1 MSDPNYNSV
10 SLLLHFD
17 GANGSTTFTD
27 NSPSPKTVTANFDAQ
42 ISTTQSKFGGAS
54 GYFDGTGD
62 YLSIPDNS
70 DFDFGSGDFTI
81 EGWVNAAN
89 FSARR
94 PIYSQRS
101 SSSSVSALSWSIDVN
116 GYLNFTY
123 FTSAGLS
130 DSLSASLLS
139 AIAINTW
146 VFVAVSR
153 SGTSLKQFVNG
164 NTTGSHTLPI
174 GTIIRNS
181 SVDINVGRDSANSSW
196 LFNGYIDDLRVTK
209 GVARYTANFTP
220 PTAAFPDFDK
230 PRIRVSDPGPLGAE
244 NLLGYVKPRAIASDP
259 GPLGAELMLAQ
270 QWAALVSAP
279 SMLGEPNL
287 LAWNLFARAD
297 VPTMLGN
304 ADLLAWHLF
313 ARADVPSMLGEPSPL
328 ATHDFTEVIG
338 DATTY
343 YVMDLTT
350 PSGLVRVPIS
360 SWQATLQSGLSNYVQ
375 CVVPAVSAYV
385 SAINA
390 ATQFKISRL
399 VDVPGLAAPLTYEMA
414 TAPVQTTTFDQ
425 GPFRYTCT
433 ISGYSSGFAPN
444 ETPSAAYNRI
454 MQGIR
459 SISIN
464 QGGTRV
470 RCSIDWLL
478 RPSQRVFASSEE
490 FVVSYINYYVG
501 EGDAYMEVGER
512 A

>member
-1 MSDPNYNSV
+1 
-10 SLLLHFD
+10 
-17 GANGSTTFTD
+17 
-27 NSPSPKTVTANFDAQ
+27 
-42 ISTTQSKFGGAS
+42 
-54 GYFDGTGD
+54 
-62 YLSIPDNS
+62 
-70 DFDFGSGDFTI
+70 
-81 EGWVNAAN
+81 
-89 FSARR
+89 
-94 PIYSQRS
+94 
-101 SSSSVSALSWSIDVN
+101 
-116 GYLNFTY
+116 
-123 FTSAGLS
+123 
-130 DSLSASLLS
+130 
-139 AIAINTW
+139 
-146 VFVAVSR
+146 
-153 SGTSLKQFVNG
+153 
-164 NTTGSHTLPI
+164 
-174 GTIIRNS
+174 
-181 SVDINVGRDSANSSW
+181 
-196 LFNGYIDDLRVTK
+196 
-209 GVARYTANFTP
+209 
-220 PTAAFPDFDK
+220 
-230 PRIRVSDPGPLGAE
+230 
-244 NLLGYVKPRAIASDP
+244 
-259 GPLGAELMLAQ
+259 
-270 QWAALVSAP
+270 
-279 SMLGEPNL
+279 MLGDANP
-287 LAWNLFARAD
+287 
-297 VPTMLGN
+297 
-304 ADLLAWHLF
+304 LAWHLF
-313 ARADVPSMLGEPSPL
+313 ARADVPSMLGEANPL
-328 ATHDFTEVIG
+328 ATHDFTSVIG

-350 PSGLVRVPIS
+350 PSGVVRVPIS

-399 VDVPGLAAPLTYEMA
+399 VDVPGLASPLTYEMA

-444 ETPSAAYNRI
+444 ETPNAAYNRI

>member
-1 MSDPNYNSV
+1 MSTDIYFSDV
-10 SLLLHFD
+10 SLLLHMN
-17 GANGSTTFTD
+17 GANNSTSFLDSSSST
-27 NSPSPKTVTANFDAQ
+27 KTVTANGGAK
-42 ISTTQSKFGGAS
+42 ISNVTPKFGS
-54 GYFDGTGD
+54 GNGFFNSLDSVED
-62 YLSIPDNS
+62 YLSITTSLDSFRFSTN
-70 DFDFGSGDFTI
+70 DFTI
-81 EGWVNAAN
+81 ECWIRCTIGNAAIID
-89 FSARR
+89 A
-94 PIYSQRS
+94 YSGNPS
-101 SSSSVSALSWSIDVN
+101 SSIDNGYQLFINNSGNIEFWIGANVSATVTSSGDLRDGNWHHVAISKNSGNFRLFIDGTQSGGTQSDSTN
-116 GYLNFTY
+116 LNFQATMFAIGAQYWDGDVY
-123 FTSAGLS
+123 F
-130 DSLSASLLS
+130 
-139 AIAINTW
+139 
-146 VFVAVSR
+146 
-153 SGTSLKQFVNG
+153 
-164 NTTGSHTLPI
+164 PY
-174 GTIIRNS
+174 
-181 SVDINVGRDSANSSW
+181 
-196 LFNGYIDDLRVTK
+196 NGYIDELRVTK
-209 GVARYTANFTP
+209 GIGRYTSNFTP
-220 PTAAFPDFDK
+220 ATEEFPEFDK
-230 PRIRVSDPGPLGAE
+230 INAISSDSGVLSNVS
-244 NLLGYVKPRAIASDP
+244 V
-259 GPLGAELMLAQ
+259 
-270 QWAALVSAP
+270 V
-279 SMLGEPNL
+279 
-287 LAWNLFARAD
+287 
-297 VPTMLGN
+297 GN
-304 ADLLAWHLF
+304 IITF
-313 ARADVPSMLGEPSPL
+313 ARADVPSMLGAANPL
-328 ATHDFTEVIG
+328 ATHDFTSVIG

-375 CVVPAVSAYV
+375 CVVPAVSDYV

-399 VDVPGLAAPLTYEMA
+399 VDVPGLATPLTYEMA

>member
-1 MSDPNYNSV
+1 MIVVSGDVNYNSV

-27 NSPSPKTVTANFDAQ
+27 NSPSPKTVTRNGNAQ
-42 ISTTQSKFGGAS
+42 ISTAESKFGGAS
-54 GYFDGTGD
+54 AYFDGNADWVET
-62 YLSIPDNS
+62 PNS
-70 DFDFGSGDFTI
+70 SAFVFGTGDFTVEAFI
-81 EGWVNAAN
+81 KIPTQGHDAAIIDFFELGVSGWQLYVNSSGFLTFYQHSPNINLVASGATVTDNNWHHVAA
-89 FSARR
+89 
-94 PIYSQRS
+94 
-101 SSSSVSALSWSIDVN
+101 
-116 GYLNFTY
+116 
-123 FTSAGLS
+123 
-130 DSLSASLLS
+130 
-139 AIAINTW
+139 
-146 VFVAVSR
+146 SR
-153 SGTSLKQFVNG
+153 NSGTLRLFVDG
-164 NTTGSHTLPI
+164 TKRYDASNTKNHANINVNLGIGAQIGS
-174 GTIIRNS
+174 RNS
-181 SVDINVGRDSANSSW
+181 AYD
-196 LFNGYIDDLRVTK
+196 LEGYIDEVRITK
-209 GVARYTANFTP
+209 GVGRYTADFTAP
-220 PTAAFPDFDK
+220 VFAFPDFEK
-230 PRIRVSDPGPLGAE
+230 LPVRALDPGPLGVA
-244 NLLGYVKPRAIASDP
+244 NTLGYVEPRALVSDF
-259 GPLGAELMLAQ
+259 GPLGTVNLLAQ
-270 QWAALVSAP
+270 QWAAIVSASSP
-279 SMLGEPNL
+279 LGPEQIT
-287 LAWNLFARAD
+287 AWHLFARAD

-304 ADLLAWHLF
+304 ANPLAWHLF
-313 ARADVPSMLGEPSPL
+313 ARADVPSMLGAANPL

-350 PSGLVRVPIS
+350 PSGVVRVPIS
-360 SWQATLQSGLSNYVQ
+360 SWQATLQTGLSNYVQ

-425 GPFRYTCT
+425 GPFRYSCT